1 MAEALGLASSIIAV
15 ADLAGK
21 TISLTIKL
29 KALWEEVKDVPVALL
44 QKAEYLQD
52 LEELLD
58 LAEQDA
64 AEDST
69 PTAIWNAINRARAA
83 KNDVQDTIDAY
94 TEELANRRRYKR
106 RLAAAKFVIQKD
118 DLRTVEQKLD
128 RALELYKLANT
139 VAHGRYGRL
148 ILKQLTAPTMST
160 VVISTPT
167 QSPFI
172 DSGDSRGCSSSQI
185 ITVKAAK
192 PRKNTIFEG
201 SSALGRLCFDYYDE
215 TYSFSMRVPDWLG
228 GKVYS
233 AMVQRSI
240 AGWQS
245 FLSVYPTIYRFED
258 RVFDILQEDD
268 ISALQEYL
276 CENSLTPRVHNSY
289 GFNLLH
295 FALQKE
301 SVETAKWLLSHGL
314 HPGSFAECKASV
326 NISAATLP
334 FEVYIA
340 SFTSMT
346 RSRQVEILKLCQLY
360 MPDTVESY
368 DLIWGTMIRNRSYE
382 DFAAIQ
388 TVMEPRYAAFDLFE
402 RYRHASKGVEFSY
415 WSWQEFKR
423 VLPEAE
429 TLTTDLIEIC
439 RSNAIYFGLSTI
451 AAVGISR
458 DLARLHHRRSIMPV
472 DCSFYRVL
480 GDIAS
485 VDPEDITFRHEGDFL
500 GMTGA
505 TPLYIFLRR
514 LLFSWNP
521 PEVLDQLLRSAI
533 THWAT
538 ILHVSGIDL
547 LDYGRRERNYY
558 QKLGWCVSGKTV
570 SREDSEGYMTG
581 IPYTC
586 SLLGITYGSLPSQW
600 KLWWAPN
607 INNYAADF
615 WNLVEGSN
623 FNSSGF
629 NVPGGWMDDFDDED
643 DDEDDERVPFI
654 WSEYRKIRPPS

>member
-148 ILKQLTAPTMST
+148 ILKQLTEPTSA
-160 VVISTPT
+160 VVISTPN
-167 QSPFI
+167 QSPII
-172 DSGDSRGCSSSQI
+172 DPGDSRGCSPSQI

-215 TYSFSMRVPDWLG
+215 TYSFSVRVPDWLG

-245 FLSVYPTIYRFED
+245 FLSVYPTIHYFED
-258 RVFDILQEDD
+258 KVFDMLREDD
-268 ISALQEYL
+268 VTALQKYL
-276 CENSLTPRVHNSY
+276 CKNNLTPRVHNSY

-295 FALQKE
+295 FSLDKE
-301 SVETAKWLLSHGL
+301 SVETAKWLLSCGL
-314 HPGSFAECKASV
+314 YPGSFNECNAFLALSSAE
-326 NISAATLP
+326 
-334 FEVYIA
+334 
-340 SFTSMT
+340 
-346 RSRQVEILKLCQLY
+346 
-360 MPDTVESY
+360 
-368 DLIWGTMIRNRSYE
+368 
-382 DFAAIQ
+382 
-388 TVMEPRYAAFDLFE
+388 
-402 RYRHASKGVEFSY
+402 
-415 WSWQEFKR
+415 
-423 VLPEAE
+423 
-429 TLTTDLIEIC
+429 
-439 RSNAIYFGLSTI
+439 
-451 AAVGISR
+451 
-458 DLARLHHRRSIMPV
+458 RSILPV
-472 DCSFYRVL
+472 NCSFYRVL
-480 GDIAS
+480 GDIARI
-485 VDPEDITFRHEGDFL
+485 DPEDITFSLDGTYFFKN
-500 GMTGA
+500 GV
-505 TPLYIFLRR
+505 TPLFIFLYQITTQ
-514 LLFSWNP
+514 WKP
-521 PEVLDQLLRSAI
+521 PEDLDQLLRSAI

-538 ILHVSGIDL
+538 ILYESGFDL
-547 LDYGRRERNYY
+547 FQYGRNERDFY
-558 QKLGWCVSGKTV
+558 QDHGWYVSEETI
-570 SREDSEGYMTG
+570 SRLDSEGYLMG

-586 SLLGITYGSLPSQW
+586 SLLGITYGALPTQW
-600 KLWWAPN
+600 KLWWVTN
-607 INNYAADF
+607 DNNYAADF

-629 NVPGGWMDDFDDED
+629 NVPGGWTDDFDDED

>member
-1 MAEALGLASSIIAV
+1 MRSGCAPFPSIFPRDPNLRLSSSFHRQPGLFSAMAEALGLASSIIAV

-148 ILKQLTAPTMST
+148 ILKQLTEPTSA
-160 VVISTPT
+160 VVISTPN
-167 QSPFI
+167 QSPII
-172 DSGDSRGCSSSQI
+172 DPGDSRGCSPSQI

-215 TYSFSMRVPDWLG
+215 TYSFSVRVPDWLG

-245 FLSVYPTIYRFED
+245 FLSVYPTIHYFED
-258 RVFDILQEDD
+258 KVFDMLREDD
-268 ISALQEYL
+268 VTALQKYL
-276 CENSLTPRVHNSY
+276 CKNNLTPRVHNSY

-295 FALQKE
+295 FSLDKE
-301 SVETAKWLLSHGL
+301 SVETAKWLLSCGL
-314 HPGSFAECKASV
+314 YPGSFNECNAFLALSSAEFPV
-326 NISAATLP
+326 EL
-334 FEVYIA
+334 YIA
-340 SFTSMT
+340 TFDSKK
-346 RSRQVEILKLCQLY
+346 RAHQVEILKLCQDY
-360 MPDTVESY
+360 MPDTVESH
-368 DLIWGTMIRNRSYE
+368 DLIWVTMISERSYE

-388 TVMEPRYAAFDLFE
+388 TVIEPCYPAFDLTR
-402 RYRHASKGVEFSY
+402 RYAHAYCGV
-415 WSWQEFKR
+415 
-423 VLPEAE
+423 A
-429 TLTTDLIEIC
+429 
-439 RSNAIYFGLSTI
+439 
-451 AAVGISR
+451 
-458 DLARLHHRRSIMPV
+458 
-472 DCSFYRVL
+472 CS
-480 GDIAS
+480 D
-485 VDPEDITFRHEGDFL
+485 
-500 GMTGA
+500 
-505 TPLYIFLRR
+505 
-514 LLFSWNP
+514 
-521 PEVLDQLLRSAI
+521 
-533 THWAT
+533 
-538 ILHVSGIDL
+538 
-547 LDYGRRERNYY
+547 
-558 QKLGWCVSGKTV
+558 
-570 SREDSEGYMTG
+570 
-581 IPYTC
+581 
-586 SLLGITYGSLPSQW
+586 
-600 KLWWAPN
+600 
-607 INNYAADF
+607 
-615 WNLVEGSN
+615 
-623 FNSSGF
+623 
-629 NVPGGWMDDFDDED
+629 
-643 DDEDDERVPFI
+643 
-654 WSEYRKIRPPS
+654 